1 VTAGE
6 KDVNDTTK
14 VYNHSPCTG
23 RRQEQTGADISGGT
37 GNRPVEEILSDL
49 TPIISLL
56 PYNGRGLVFA
66 KLGRISLYQE
76 SQVGERLAWV
86 TNADADACP
95 AARKSRSIEMS
106 TRCKTSQES
115 SAARLKEETIFI
127 QMCW

>member
-14 VYNHSPCTG
+14 VCNHSPCTG
-23 RRQEQTGADISGGT
+23 RRQEQTGADISGET

-76 SQVGERLAWV
+76 SQIGERLAWV
-86 TNADADACP
+86 TNADADAWLW
-95 AARKSRSIEMS
+95 
-106 TRCKTSQES
+106 TSS
-115 SAARLKEETIFI
+115 SSEVEEH
-127 QMCW
+127 